1 LCPRRVWRQ
10 NPALFGPLAQAG
22 SRHHCHERPPEAV
35 AVLSLRKRKSFS
47 PGWVAMAPQ
56 GDSVRVAHV
65 VQAEGERPALRWVCE
80 APWGDPAQALRGLRR
95 SRALQRQRTV
105 AVLPWAHYQLLPM
118 DAPEVPREE
127 WRDALR
133 WRLKDMVEFPIDNAG
148 IELLEV
154 PGGPAQRRAP
164 ALIAV
169 AAPHTS
175 LAPLADAGNDAGLPW
190 HAIDVPETALRNL
203 AALAALVDNPDRG
216 QALLHVG
223 AQHSTLVV
231 TWQGE
236 LMLAR
241 HIDVTYTQLTD
252 SDEAMRQQSFE
263 RASLEL
269 QRTLDSVERQFSQ
282 ANLARLL
289 VAPGA
294 PLAEFIRYVGDLVYV
309 PVAAFELGAL
319 IDLSAVPELSDAV
332 EQAAYLPAI
341 GAALRHPD

>member
-1 LCPRRVWRQ
+1 LTAKPASVPGFAAALRRHDR
-10 NPALFGPLAQAG
+10 P
-22 SRHHCHERPPEAV
+22 HHHHGV
-35 AVLSLRKRKSFS
+35 VVLSLRKRKSFS

-56 GDSVRVAHV
+56 GERVRLAHV
-65 VQAEGERPALRWVCE
+65 VHTEGERPALRWVCTS
-80 APWGDPAQALRGLRR
+80 PWGEPAQALRVLRR
-95 SRALQRQRTV
+95 AHGLQRQRTV
-105 AVLPWAHYQLLPM
+105 AVLQRAQYQLLAM

-133 WRLKDMVEFPIDNAG
+133 WRLKDMVEFPVDNAG

-154 PGGPAQRRAP
+154 PGSPAQRRAP

-175 LAPLADAGNDAGLPW
+175 LAPLADAGHDAGLPW
-190 HAIDVPETALRNL
+190 LAIDVAETALRNL
-203 AALAALVDNPDRG
+203 AALAEEPGRG

-223 AQHSTLVV
+223 EAHSTLVV

-236 LMLAR
+236 LLLAR
-241 HIDVTYTQLTD
+241 HIDVTHTQLTD
-252 SDEAMRQQSFE
+252 QDEGARQQSFE

-282 ANLARLL
+282 ASLARLL
-289 VAPGA
+289 VAPGT

-341 GAALRHPD
+341 GAALRGAT